1 MKRLLLRPQVILV
14 GIAGLAL
21 FGWGAAGAVSAAS
34 AGHHVTLHEVSTQV
48 EREAQT
54 PEAPPTAEPEVEDQA
69 PAAAPPPVNEPPEA
83 QEEQNEAPE
92 PAENENE
99 AAPDENPAPPT
110 AAPTPAPTTSSMT
123 FTLTGGTVT
132 FMCTNNQIS
141 IASAV
146 PAAGFTVE
154 SETEDGGQQA
164 KVRFES
170 DTHRSEIEATCVG
183 GHVQA
188 TEMREESE

>member
-1 MKRLLLRPQVILV
+1 MKSLLLRPQVILV
-14 GIAGLAL
+14 GVTGFAL
-21 FGWGAAGAVSAAS
+21 IGWGAVGAVSAAS
-34 AGHHVTLHEVSTQV
+34 AAHHVTLHEVSTQV
-48 EREAQT
+48 EREALT
-54 PEAPPTAEPEVEDQA
+54 PEPSPTAEPEVEDLA
-69 PAAAPPPVNEPPEA
+69 PTATPAPVNEAPEA

-99 AAPDENPAPPT
+99 AEPNENPAPPA

-132 FMCTNNQIS
+132 FTCTNDQIS

-146 PAAGFTVE
+146 PAAGFSVE

-183 GHVQA
+183 GHVQV
-188 TEMREESE
+188 TEMREESD